1 MGNFVA
7 KNKGEVNISPLD
19 FFTIGHIV
27 MGYISWIVAVI
38 IIFFTPLDGSTTLS
52 TADKCL
58 AIACAIM
65 IGIVWEYIEN
75 FGFTRSKRF
84 ASVKFEGREDSL
96 INALTDIVGVVG
108 GGAIAWWF
116 SYFPFVVCALISID
130 LILGLLVLMKKLEK
144 MTK

>member
-7 KNKGEVNISPLD
+7 KTKREVNISAID
-19 FFTIGHIV
+19 FFTIGHLV
-27 MGYISWIVAVI
+27 MGYIAWIIAAI
-38 IIFFTPLDGSTTLS
+38 IIFFTPLDDSITLS
-52 TADKCL
+52 IADKCL
-58 AIACAIM
+58 AMACAIV
-65 IGIVWEYIEN
+65 IGIAWEYIEN
-75 FGFTRSKRF
+75 FIFINTKRF

-96 INALTDIVGVVG
+96 SNSLTDIVGVIG

-116 SYFPFVVCALISID
+116 SYLPPVVFALISID